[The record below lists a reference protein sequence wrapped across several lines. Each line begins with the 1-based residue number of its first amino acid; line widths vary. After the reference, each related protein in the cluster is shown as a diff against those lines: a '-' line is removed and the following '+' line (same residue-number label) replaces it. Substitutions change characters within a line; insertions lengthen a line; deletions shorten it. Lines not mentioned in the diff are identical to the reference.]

1 MSRAE
6 ILPQRF
12 RMLSWLTTAAVLSY
26 VCRNA
31 VGVVESTLRKDL
43 ALTEFESGVFMS
55 AFFWTYALMQVPAGE
70 FARRQGTKRALTVFA
85 LGWSLA
91 TAGIGLSG
99 TLVLLIVSQLVMGV
113 AQAGI
118 FPASCDSVRH
128 WMPLSERTA
137 ACGIVAAG
145 MQIGAIIAAGLTG
158 VVMQQWGWRSVFLV
172 FALPGPCWVFLFS
185 RSFRDRPQA
194 ETEPPD
200 ESEDVSQGSA
210 NSETPRSEAFVILL
224 VLLCCQQVAR
234 AAGYMFFA
242 SWFPSFLQKTR
253 GIDVKE
259 SGYLQ
264 GVVMAATLIGS
275 LMGGGLTDWI
285 WRRTKSI
292 RMSRCLMG
300 GVSLATCSALT
311 AVAYTVNE
319 TVAAITLLA
328 AGAFFAALAGPC
340 AIAATIDIG
349 GKHTAVV
356 FGTMNMCGNLAAA
369 ACPAIVGKL
378 FTESENWNVVLL
390 IFAGLYLF
398 GALSWLL
405 AAARDDFAM
414 VADESA

>member
-6 ILPQRF
+6 IFPQRF

-172 FALPGPCWVFLFS
+172 FALPGPYWVLLFS

-200 ESEDVSQGSA
+200 ESEDVAEGSA

-311 AVAYTVNE
+311 AVAHTVNE
-319 TVAAITLLA
+319 TFSAITLLA